1 MNLRVAGGQLTLG
14 SVFKLFAVGWI
25 CAWAALFVIVF
36 GMLLLIVAISGTMV
50 IDGEVVHGRGVA
62 LVQMLPLLVIF
73 PIVIG
78 LQSLIF
84 GAFLTGGVW
93 LYRLRRPLTLVTE

>member
-1 MNLRVAGGQLTLG
+1 MNLRVVGGQLTLG
-14 SVFKLFAVGWI
+14 SVFKLFVAGWI
-25 CAWAALFVIVF
+25 CAWAVLFVVVF
-36 GMLLLIVAISGTMV
+36 GLLLLIAVISGTTV
-50 IDGEVVHGRGVA
+50 VNGEVVHGRGAA
-62 LVQMLPLLVIF
+62 LIQMLPLLVIL

-93 LYRLRRPLTLVTE
+93 LYRLRRPLTVVAE